1 MAPRLSLLS
10 LTVYLPNG
18 QQTRITLHLL
28 GNIKEIPESM
38 APRLSSLLLAVFGPN
53 TSKNFSYMED

>member
-18 QQTRITLHLL
+18 QQTRITLHL